1 MNEYHTCINEK
12 NLVTSSSQCCLI
24 DDPQDREGTI
34 FIPYSLAVQAA
45 RNIKTLNFYLQL
57 WI

>member
-45 RNIKTLNFYLQL
+45 QKYSDF
-57 WI
+57 

>member
-1 MNEYHTCINEK
+1 MNITLVLTKKH
-12 NLVTSSSQCCLI
+12 LVTSSSQCCLI

-45 RNIKTLNFYLQL
+45 QKYSDF
-57 WI
+57 